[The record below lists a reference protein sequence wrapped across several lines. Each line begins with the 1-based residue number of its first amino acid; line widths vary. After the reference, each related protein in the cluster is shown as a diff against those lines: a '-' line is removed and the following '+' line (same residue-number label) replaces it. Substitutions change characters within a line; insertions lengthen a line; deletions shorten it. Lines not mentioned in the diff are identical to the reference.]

1 MAMRRRA
8 FIAGLGGAAVWP
20 LVARAQRPAMPVV
33 GYITDGLRV
42 SNSSAIEAFRD
53 GLKETGFVEGQNLI
67 IEWRWAEGDED
78 RLRDYAAE
86 LAHLPLAAIWASGN
100 IAAQAAKV
108 ATTSIPIVF
117 STGDDPVATGLVAN
131 LNRPGGNLT
140 GVSYAAGVLPPKR
153 LELLHELLPNV
164 TTIGHLINPNNRN
177 SNFDAAAVQ
186 AAATELRLRVIVVK
200 AASDT
205 DLAPA
210 FETLVQQRVGTLLI
224 NNDIFLFTAR
234 KRLVELAASHSIP
247 AINPNRGFPEA
258 GGLMS
263 YGSYSPA
270 SVKQVG
276 VYVGRIIKGAKPADL
291 PVVQPTKFELV
302 INLKT
307 ARTLGLEIPPSLL
320 ARADEVIE

>member
-1 MAMRRRA
+1 MKRRE
-8 FIAGLGGAAVWP
+8 FIAVLGGAAAWP
-20 LVARAQRPAMPVV
+20 VVARAQQAAVPVV

-42 SNSSAIEAFRD
+42 FNSSAIDAFRD
-53 GLKETGFVEGQNLI
+53 GLKETGFVEGQNLT
-67 IEWRWAEGDED
+67 IEWRWAEGRED

-100 IAAQAAKV
+100 VAAQAAKV
-108 ATTSIPIVF
+108 ATTTIPIVF

-131 LNRPGGNLT
+131 INRPGGNLT
-140 GVSYAAGVLPPKR
+140 GVSYAASVLPAKR
-153 LELLHELLPNV
+153 VELLHELLPNAS
-164 TTIGHLINPNNRN
+164 TIGHLINPNNRS
-177 SNFDAAAVQ
+177 SNVDAAAVQ
-186 AAATELRLRVIVVK
+186 AAAAELRLRVIVVK
-200 AASDT
+200 ATSET

-210 FETLVQQRVGTLLI
+210 FETLVQERVGALLI
-224 NNDIFLFTAR
+224 NNDVFLFTAR
-234 KRLVELAASHSIP
+234 KRLVELTARHSIP
-247 AINPNRGFPEA
+247 AINPNRGFPDA

-263 YGSYSPA
+263 YGSYSIA

-307 ARTLGLEIPPSLL
+307 ARTLGLDIPPQLL

>member
-1 MAMRRRA
+1 MRRRN
-8 FIAGLGGAAVWP
+8 FIAALGGAAAWP
-20 LVARAQRPAMPVV
+20 LMARAQQPAMPVV

-42 SNSSAIEAFRD
+42 SNSSAIDAFRD

-100 IAAQAAKV
+100 VAAQAAKV

-153 LELLHELLPNV
+153 LELLHELLPKV
-164 TTIGHLINPNNRN
+164 STIGHLINPNNRN
-177 SNFDAAAVQ
+177 SNLDAAAVQ
-186 AAATELRLRVIVVK
+186 AAAAELRLRVIVVK
-200 AASDT
+200 ASSDT

-210 FETLVQQRVGTLLI
+210 FETLVQQRAGALLI

-247 AINPNRGFPEA
+247 AINPNRGFPEV

-307 ARTLGLEIPPSLL
+307 AKALGLTVPPTLL